1 MTPAERDRA
10 RDYLHKTSENLLGA
24 TRGLSQSQLAFRP
37 APDRWSIAQC
47 LEHIIVVENF
57 VHDRIVDA
65 LRQPADSSKRSAY
78 EGKDEALIERIVGRV
93 ERAQAPEIVHPAG
106 RWPHDRL
113 LPEFRA
119 ARGRSLDL
127 VAKTTA
133 QPRQCFFPHPV
144 FGPLDCYQ
152 WMLLIGAHGDR
163 HRIQIEEVAASPG
176 FPSAAQGRATS

>member
-57 VHDRIVDA
+57 VHDRIVD
-65 LRQPADSSKRSAY
+65 

-113 LPEFRA
+113 LPEFRV

-133 QPRQCFFPHPV
+133 QSRQYFFPHPV

-152 WMLLIGAHGDR
+152 WVLLIGAHGDR